1 MADAYYFDRFMLDP
15 DNRRLTED
23 GRTVELSGR
32 YLDALVLLVGEE
44 GRLVTK
50 GRFLEEVWKGAPVTE
65 EALTQCVRSL
75 RKALGDQAARP
86 RFIET
91 APRHGYRF
99 VAAVSRG
106 QAAAAVGAETGL
118 SRAEEAIP
126 TAEQSR
132 RTAVERFAGQGRAGL
147 IGGGAAGLAGG
158 LAYGFV
164 GVADGAGAAASGL
177 LVLAALTS
185 AVGMIGGAGV
195 GLGVGAAA
203 FTSRWRG
210 SWSVVGGA
218 CGGMAVGAVVRL
230 AGLDAFALLFGS
242 APGAMT
248 GAGEGMLLG
257 AAIGAGVWVAQTR
270 RRRVAVLAGAVLTGS
285 AGVISALLGGRLM
298 GGSLAALAAQFPG
311 ARLRMDHLGPL
322 FGETGFGPTS
332 QVVTAGLEGA
342 LFGAAMVLALT
353 IEGRRSANRLA
364 TPTA

>member
-15 DNRRLTED
+15 DNRRLTKD

-75 RKALGDQAARP
+75 RKVLGDEAARP

-106 QAAAAVGAETGL
+106 HPAASVGPETGL
-118 SRAEEAIP
+118 SRLEVAIP
-126 TAEQSR
+126 TAEETR
-132 RTAVERFAGQGRAGL
+132 RRAVERFAGQGRAGL

-177 LVLAALTS
+177 LVLAALTA

-218 CGGMAVGAVVRL
+218 CGGMAVGAMVRL
-230 AGLDAFALLFGS
+230 AGLDAFVFGS

-257 AAIGAGVWVAQTR
+257 ASIGAGVWVAQAR

-353 IEGRRSANRLA
+353 LERRRYAESAA
-364 TPTA
+364 GPTI